1 MKKILEVTEVK
12 LAILE
17 SFPPQLR
24 ISASGTVPTGGWSS
38 PRLVPYIYIQPPP
51 DGIFDFDFVA
61 DPPEG
66 IVTQVISPIDAV
78 YVWKDFPER
87 LRGVRIHAS
96 QNSKTILLETGKP
109 DSGQSDRQPNRFT
122 LSGCEDTTRI
132 VFFPQIF
139 MPLGASESPA
149 DSQLEYDGAEG
160 HLVFRG
166 KDINHEQ
173 SILGLVVSVILQPNA
188 DAGGLDFAL
197 VLPPVS
203 LGDEAGQEF
212 ETIGI
217 KIRSRG
223 RVINPAGAELT
234 YEVLKL
240 KGVAEDIPIL

>member
-1 MKKILEVTEVK
+1 MKKILEVTEVE
-12 LAILE
+12 LAVLE

-24 ISASGTVPTGGWSS
+24 IDASGTVPTGGWSN

-66 IVTQVISPIDAV
+66 IATQVISPIDAI
-78 YVWKDFPER
+78 YVWKDFPEKF
-87 LRGVRIHAS
+87 RGVRIHAS
-96 QNSKTILLETGKP
+96 QNAKTALLEAGEP
-109 DSGQSDRQPNRFT
+109 EPELPDRQPNRFT
-122 LSGCEDTTRI
+122 LSGCDDSTHI
-132 VFFPQIF
+132 VFFPQVF
-139 MPLGASESPA
+139 MPLGASETPP

-166 KDINHEQ
+166 NDISQEQ
-173 SILGLVVSVILQPNA
+173 SILGLIVSVILQPNA

-197 VLPPVS
+197 ILPPVN
-203 LGDEAGQEF
+203 LGDEAQQEF
-212 ETIGI
+212 ETIGV

-223 RVINPAGAELT
+223 RVVDPAGAELT